1 MVEILGIPPLIFFL
15 VFFCFT
21 CFELAG
27 RNMLRIS
34 LAAALVGVGVSVVAS
49 DVLTCDDVGALET
62 CSSGSGSCRTVSLC
76 PKFLLVCLA
85 PFYRPF
91 YPEY

>member
-1 MVEILGIPPLIFFL
+1 
-15 VFFCFT
+15 
-21 CFELAG
+21 
-27 RNMLRIS
+27 MLRIS

-91 YPEY
+91 YPSIEETKEKRV